1 MVKSLEEILAS
12 AKSIIGESTDDKTL
26 EFVGDLSDTLSSFKD
41 SESKIKTLE
50 QEKADLDSSWR
61 QKYRDR
67 FFSGPAGND
76 DEFSPED
83 DKPTGL
89 KTKFE
94 ELFETK

>member
-1 MVKSLEEILAS
+1 MIKSISDLLES
-12 AKSIIGESTDDKTL
+12 AKTVIGENTDDKTL
-26 EFVGDLSDTLSSFKD
+26 EFIGDLSDTLGSFKD
-41 SESKIKTLE
+41 SEEKIRTLE

-67 FFSGPAGND
+67 FFSGPAGQD

>member
-1 MVKSLEEILAS
+1 MIKTLEEILAS

-61 QKYRDR
+61 KKYRDR
-67 FFSGPAGND
+67 FFSAAP
-76 DEFSPED
+76 PED
-83 DKPTGL
+83 ETPPDPDSPGL
-89 KTKFE
+89 KNKFE
-94 ELFETK
+94 ELFKS